1 MDVKMFIQNKNDPN
15 YLWQLVDHYVEIE
28 SDYSECLDDDD
39 SYALWC
45 ESMQEFEQ
53 QSARQSAQQSNT
65 LMTSISGTSC
75 IKPHRNPLTENHG
88 DIKAEFLPDS
98 KGNNLL
104 YPGVITLLYGKPGTY
119 KSWIALSLIGQRK
132 IRYWDFEN
140 FGPTIAT
147 RLRLMGVSP
156 DDTCVFDYPE
166 SRADILSRIPEYI
179 QDKIDLLV
187 IDGFSGIARTMG
199 TNTDA
204 NDQVEKLYKEVFI
217 PLKKAGISVLLLDH
231 LPKDSPVDDFPIG
244 AQAKKSQCDVA
255 ILLRGR
261 RDSDGVDVFITKDR
275 NDELFSRCASG
286 PTPKLYGWLTK
297 PSKENKFRA
306 TIEPD
311 LVAVVSGTEIDS
323 FSANLYREIWEFV
336 QNNPDSSGT
345 KIEESVP
352 GKNARIRAALKW
364 LLLNDF
370 LAQSKKGN
378 ATYYKVAKSLDA
390 AMSWRSR
397 GDYIDL

>member
-1 MDVKMFIQNKNDPN
+1 MIYKVEENTGSIWK
-15 YLWQLVDHYVEIE
+15 LVDNYQ
-28 SDYSECLDDDD
+28 DDD
-39 SYALWC
+39 SDHYIGQMEYEDEQYALWC
-45 ESMQEFEQ
+45 EIEKDFGAHKYPE
-53 QSARQSAQQSNT
+53 RSNL
-65 LMTSISGTSC
+65 LMTSTSGTSC
-75 IKPHRNPLTENHG
+75 FKPHRNPLTENHG
-88 DIKAEFLPDS
+88 DIKAEFLADS

-132 IRYWDFEN
+132 VRYWDFEN

-147 RLRLMGVSP
+147 RLRLLEVNP
-156 DDTCVFDYPE
+156 EDACIFDYPE
-166 SRADILSRIPEYI
+166 SRANILNRIPEYI
-179 QDKIDLLV
+179 QDQIDILV

-199 TNTDA
+199 INTDA
-204 NDQVEKLYKEVFI
+204 NDQVERLYEEVFI
-217 PLKKAGISVLLLDH
+217 PLKKAGISILVLDH

-261 RDSDGVDVFITKDR
+261 RDSDEVDVFITKDR

-297 PSKENKFRA
+297 PSKANKFRA

-311 LVAVVSGTEIDS
+311 LVAVVGGIEIDS

-336 QNNPDSSGT
+336 QNSPDSSGT
-345 KIEESVP
+345 KIEESVS

-370 LAQSKKGN
+370 LTQSKKGN
-378 ATYYKVAKSLDA
+378 ATYYQVAKSLDA